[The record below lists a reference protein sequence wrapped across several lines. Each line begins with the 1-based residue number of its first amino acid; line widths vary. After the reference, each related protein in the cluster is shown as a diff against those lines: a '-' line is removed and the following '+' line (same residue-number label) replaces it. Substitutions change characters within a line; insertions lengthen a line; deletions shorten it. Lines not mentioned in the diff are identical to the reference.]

1 MKKIILISTSIVLI
15 LLITMLSLYTN
26 KNNNKDEQTE
36 LKEIKK
42 EIVNE
47 KESDFSEET
56 ITENNEDNITV
67 EPDFSNSNIE
77 SNKNNLES
85 NSNVGS
91 NILNGESKV
100 VEKKKEEPI
109 INDAKTKISAWEE
122 LGISEYDYYNK
133 PMWSWA
139 TVDYSIKDYGNYT
152 NTHQAC
158 IDAGNK
164 LEDILSFSCTTINS
178 YSGAYLGDMLR
189 IKY

>member
-26 KNNNKDEQTE
+26 KNNNKDEQTK

-109 INDAKTKISAWEE
+109 INDAKTEISAWEE
-122 LGISEYDYYNK
+122 LGISEYDYYNE

-152 NTHQAC
+152 NAHQAC